1 VSTSTQLFFP
11 RYKNTSIARYRW
23 GIPKR
28 YVTGLPKTPS
38 QKVGFSF
45 MIREVK
51 RIKEPTVTK
60 RVAKGSKG
68 QRVGYI
74 RVSTLDQREDRQ
86 LEGLELDRRF
96 VDHVSGKDLKRPQ
109 LTALLSFV
117 REGDTVVCHSMDRL
131 GRNLDDL
138 RKLVFGLTERNIRV
152 EFTKE
157 NLVFTGE
164 DSPMANLLLSVMGA
178 IAEFER
184 QLIRE
189 RQREG
194 ITLAKQRGV
203 YKGRPATLNGEVLAS
218 LLQKL
223 KAGEKPSDLAREFK
237 ISRMTLH
244 RYKLKAASAE
254 AEHAANGSGA
264 VRRGTRGRRG

>member
-1 VSTSTQLFFP
+1 MIP
-11 RYKNTSIARYRW
+11 IMAR
-23 GIPKR
+23 
-28 YVTGLPKTPS
+28 V
-38 QKVGFSF
+38 
-45 MIREVK
+45 
-51 RIKEPTVTK
+51 KEPTVTK
-60 RVAKGSKG
+60 KVAKASKG

-74 RVSTLDQREDRQ
+74 RVSTLEQREDRQ
-86 LEGLELDRRF
+86 LEGMELDRRF
-96 VDHVSGKDLKRPQ
+96 VDRVSGKDMKRPQ
-109 LTALLSFV
+109 LSEMLSFI

-138 RKLVFGLTERNIRV
+138 RKLVFSLTKRGVRV

-157 NLVFTGE
+157 SLVFTGE

-194 ITLAKQRGV
+194 ITLAKARGV
-203 YKGRPATLNGEVLAS
+203 YTGRPATLKGEVLAS
-218 LLQKL
+218 LLARL

-237 ISRMTLH
+237 VTRMTLH
-244 RYKLKAASAE
+244 RYKKKADEAE
-254 AEHAANGSGA
+254 AEYAAKSSAA
-264 VRRGTRGRRG
+264 VRRIPQKRRGK

>member
-1 VSTSTQLFFP
+1 M
-11 RYKNTSIARYRW
+11 AR
-23 GIPKR
+23 
-28 YVTGLPKTPS
+28 V
-38 QKVGFSF
+38 
-45 MIREVK
+45 
-51 RIKEPTVTK
+51 KEPTVTK
-60 RVAKGSKG
+60 RAAKASNG

-86 LEGLELDRRF
+86 LESLELDRRF
-96 VDHVSGKDLKRPQ
+96 VDHVSTKDVKRPQ
-109 LTALLSFV
+109 LTAMLAFV

-138 RKLVFGLTERNIRV
+138 RKLVFGLTGRGIRV
-152 EFTKE
+152 EFSKE
-157 NLVFTGE
+157 NLIFTGE

-203 YKGRPATLNGEVLAS
+203 YTGRPAMLKGEVLAT
-218 LLQKL
+218 LMQRL

-244 RYKLKAASAE
+244 RYKTKAASAE
-254 AEHAANGSGA
+254 AEHAANRSGA
-264 VRRGTRGRRG
+264 IRRGSRRLRS

>member
-1 VSTSTQLFFP
+1 
-11 RYKNTSIARYRW
+11 
-23 GIPKR
+23 
-28 YVTGLPKTPS
+28 
-38 QKVGFSF
+38 
-45 MIREVK
+45 MIRVMAK
-51 RIKEPTVTK
+51 VKEPTVTK
-60 RVAKGSKG
+60 KLARSTRG

-86 LEGLELDRRF
+86 LDGLKLDRRF
-96 VDHVSGKDLKRPQ
+96 TDRTSGKDIKRPQ

-138 RKLVFGLTERNIRV
+138 RKVVFGLTERCIRV
-152 EFTKE
+152 EFIKE
-157 NLVFTGE
+157 NLIFTGE

-194 ITLAKQRGV
+194 IALAKNRGV
-203 YKGRPATLNGEVLAS
+203 YKGRPAKLNMTIVSTLVERLS
-218 LLQKL
+218 
-223 KAGEKPSDLAREFK
+223 AGEKPAELAREFK

-244 RYKLKAASAE
+244 RYKVKATGE
-254 AEHAANGSGA
+254 KN
-264 VRRGTRGRRG
+264 

>member
-1 VSTSTQLFFP
+1 
-11 RYKNTSIARYRW
+11 
-23 GIPKR
+23 
-28 YVTGLPKTPS
+28 
-38 QKVGFSF
+38 
-45 MIREVK
+45 MIRVM
-51 RIKEPTVTK
+51 RRVKEPTVTK
-60 RVAKGSKG
+60 RAERPSKG
-68 QRVGYI
+68 QSVGYI

-86 LEGLELDRRF
+86 LEGVELEGGFRAHTGGTDTT
-96 VDHVSGKDLKRPQ
+96 RPQ

-138 RKLVFGLTERNIRV
+138 RKLVFSLTERGIKV
-152 EFTKE
+152 EFRKE

-194 ITLAKQRGV
+194 IALAKKRGV
-203 YKGRPATLNGEVLAS
+203 YKGRPATLGADAVAS
-218 LLQKL
+218 LVKRLDS
-223 KAGEKPSDLAREFK
+223 GERPSVVARDLGV
-237 ISRMTLH
+237 SRMTLH
-244 RYKLKAASAE
+244 RYRVRA
-254 AEHAANGSGA
+254 GA
-264 VRRGTRGRRG
+264 Q

>member
-1 VSTSTQLFFP
+1 MEQPVHAP
-11 RYKNTSIARYRW
+11 GPHRYFSCVA
-23 GIPKR
+23 PE
-28 YVTGLPKTPS
+28 KT
-38 QKVGFSF
+38 
-45 MIREVK
+45 
-51 RIKEPTVTK
+51 TK
-60 RVAKGSKG
+60 AAKG
-68 QRVGYI
+68 QCVGYI

-86 LEGLELDRRF
+86 LEGVALDRRF
-96 VDHVSGKDLKRPQ
+96 VDHVSGKDVKRPQ

-138 RKLVFGLTERNIRV
+138 RKLVFGLTERGVRV
-152 EFTKE
+152 EFRKE
-157 NLVFTGE
+157 NLIFTGE

-194 ITLAKQRGV
+194 IALAKKRGV
-203 YKGRPATLNGEVLAS
+203 YKGRPATLNPSVVAS
-218 LLQKL
+218 LVKRL
-223 KAGEKPSDLAREFK
+223 KAGEKPSELAREFG

-244 RYKLKAASAE
+244 RYRTKAVGVE
-254 AEHAANGSGA
+254 G
-264 VRRGTRGRRG
+264 

>member
-1 VSTSTQLFFP
+1 
-11 RYKNTSIARYRW
+11 
-23 GIPKR
+23 
-28 YVTGLPKTPS
+28 
-38 QKVGFSF
+38 
-45 MIREVK
+45 MIRGVK
-51 RIKEPTVTK
+51 RVKEPNVTK
-60 RVAKGSKG
+60 SAVRPHKG
-68 QRVGYI
+68 QSVGYI

-86 LEGLELDRRF
+86 LEGVELDRQF
-96 VDHVSGKDLKRPQ
+96 TDHVSGKDTNRPQ

-138 RKLVFGLTERNIRV
+138 RKLVFGLTERGIRV
-152 EFTKE
+152 EFRKE

-194 ITLAKQRGV
+194 ITLAKRRGV
-203 YKGRPATLNGEVLAS
+203 YKGRPATLNADVVATLVAKLA
-218 LLQKL
+218 
-223 KAGEKPSDLAREFK
+223 AGEKPSVVAREFG

-244 RYKLKAASAE
+244 RYRTKAVA
-254 AEHAANGSGA
+254 
-264 VRRGTRGRRG
+264 

>member
-1 VSTSTQLFFP
+1 
-11 RYKNTSIARYRW
+11 
-23 GIPKR
+23 
-28 YVTGLPKTPS
+28 
-38 QKVGFSF
+38 

-51 RIKEPTVTK
+51 RVKEPSVTK
-60 RVAKGSKG
+60 SAARPQKG
-68 QRVGYI
+68 QSVGYL
-74 RVSTLDQREDRQ
+74 RVSTLDQREDPQ
-86 LEGLELDRRF
+86 LEGVELDRRF
-96 VDHVSGKDLKRPQ
+96 TDHVSGKDTNRPQ

-138 RKLVFGLTERNIRV
+138 RKLVFGLTERGVRV
-152 EFTKE
+152 EFKKE

-194 ITLAKQRGV
+194 ITLAKRRGV
-203 YKGRPATLNGEVLAS
+203 YKGRPATLNADVVTTLVAKLA
-218 LLQKL
+218 
-223 KAGEKPSDLAREFK
+223 AGEKPSVVAREFG

-244 RYKLKAASAE
+244 RYRTRAE
-254 AEHAANGSGA
+254 A
-264 VRRGTRGRRG
+264 

>member
-1 VSTSTQLFFP
+1 M
-11 RYKNTSIARYRW
+11 AR
-23 GIPKR
+23 
-28 YVTGLPKTPS
+28 V
-38 QKVGFSF
+38 
-45 MIREVK
+45 
-51 RIKEPTVTK
+51 KEPIVTK
-60 RVAKGSKG
+60 RASRGLKG

-86 LEGLELDRRF
+86 LDGIELDRRF
-96 VDHVSGKDLKRPQ
+96 VDHVSGKDVKRPQ

-138 RKLVFGLTERNIRV
+138 RKLVFGLTERGIRV

-157 NLVFTGE
+157 NLIFTGE

-194 ITLAKQRGV
+194 IALAKKRGV
-203 YKGRPATLNGEVLAS
+203 YKGRPATLDGEVLVS
-218 LLQKL
+218 LMQRLE
-223 KAGEKPSDLAREFK
+223 AGEKPSELAREFK

-244 RYKLKAASAE
+244 RYKTKAAGAE
-254 AEHAANGSGA
+254 G
-264 VRRGTRGRRG
+264 

>member
-1 VSTSTQLFFP
+1 
-11 RYKNTSIARYRW
+11 
-23 GIPKR
+23 
-28 YVTGLPKTPS
+28 
-38 QKVGFSF
+38 
-45 MIREVK
+45 
-51 RIKEPTVTK
+51 
-60 RVAKGSKG
+60 
-68 QRVGYI
+68 VGYI

-86 LEGLELDRRF
+86 LDGLKLDRRF
-96 VDHVSGKDLKRPQ
+96 TDRTSGKDIKRPQ

-138 RKLVFGLTERNIRV
+138 RKVVFGLTERSIRV
-152 EFTKE
+152 EFIKE
-157 NLVFTGE
+157 NLIFTGE

-194 ITLAKQRGV
+194 IALAKKRGV
-203 YKGRPATLNGEVLAS
+203 YKGRPAKLNMTIVSTIMERLS
-218 LLQKL
+218 
-223 KAGEKPSDLAREFK
+223 AGEKPAEVAREFK

-244 RYKLKAASAE
+244 RYKVKATGE
-254 AEHAANGSGA
+254 KN
-264 VRRGTRGRRG
+264 

>member
-1 VSTSTQLFFP
+1 M
-11 RYKNTSIARYRW
+11 
-23 GIPKR
+23 IPEMKR
-28 YVTGLPKTPS
+28 V
-38 QKVGFSF
+38 
-45 MIREVK
+45 
-51 RIKEPTVTK
+51 KEPTVTK
-60 RVAKGSKG
+60 RASKGSKG

-86 LEGLELDRRF
+86 LEGIELDRRF
-96 VDHVSGKDLKRPQ
+96 VDHVSGKDVKRPQ
-109 LTALLSFV
+109 LIAMLSFV
-117 REGDTVVCHSMDRL
+117 RDGDTVVCHSMDRL

-152 EFTKE
+152 EFSKE
-157 NLVFTGE
+157 NLIFTGE

-194 ITLAKQRGV
+194 IALAKKRGV
-203 YKGRPATLNGEVLAS
+203 YTGRPATLKGEVLVS
-218 LLQKL
+218 LLKKL
-223 KAGEKPSDLAREFK
+223 ESGEKPSELAREFK

-244 RYKLKAASAE
+244 RYKTRAAGARSQPAAASSELAKLSPRKRK
-254 AEHAANGSGA
+254 ASA
-264 VRRGTRGRRG
+264 

>member
-1 VSTSTQLFFP
+1 
-11 RYKNTSIARYRW
+11 
-23 GIPKR
+23 
-28 YVTGLPKTPS
+28 
-38 QKVGFSF
+38 

-51 RIKEPTVTK
+51 RVKEPTVTK
-60 RVAKGSKG
+60 SAAKPHKG
-68 QRVGYI
+68 QSVGYI

-86 LEGLELDRRF
+86 LEGVELDRRF
-96 VDHVSGKDLKRPQ
+96 TDHVSGKDTNRPQ

-138 RKLVFGLTERNIRV
+138 RKLVFGLTERGVRV
-152 EFTKE
+152 EFKKE

-194 ITLAKQRGV
+194 ITLAKRRGV
-203 YKGRPATLNGEVLAS
+203 YKGRPATLSADVVTTLVAKLA
-218 LLQKL
+218 
-223 KAGEKPSDLAREFK
+223 AGEKPSVVAREFG

-244 RYKLKAASAE
+244 RYRTRAE
-254 AEHAANGSGA
+254 A
-264 VRRGTRGRRG
+264 